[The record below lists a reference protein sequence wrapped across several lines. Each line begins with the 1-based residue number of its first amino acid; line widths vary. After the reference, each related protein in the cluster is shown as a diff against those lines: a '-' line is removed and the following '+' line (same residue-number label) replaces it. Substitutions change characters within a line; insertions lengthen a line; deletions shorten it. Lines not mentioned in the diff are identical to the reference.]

1 MNDKEFDRFLLTSVK
16 ELNKKQDNLIRQ
28 RGMGSFDNFEVD
40 LGVDELLFFQ
50 EGKPVLRAKIMIV
63 GTHVEEQEDWLWGWA
78 NTGLPP
84 DIRKRSEKLKELA
97 KLTGEKNLAA
107 PNLSV
112 DGESAWELLAMS
124 CKHLGALGAYTF
136 PNRDARIYVL
146 ILELENVRGKKP
158 GKKQKPA
165 SKKSSKK
172 APAKKVVAK
181 KRTTKKA
188 KKAVAKKRT
197 ANKAKNP
204 RAKKR
209 TAKNAGAKKSSKKK
223 QAKKA
228 KRRSR

>member
-1 MNDKEFDRFLLTSVK
+1 MPMNDKEFDRFLLTSVK

-40 LGVDELLFFQ
+40 LAVDELLFFRD
-50 EGKPVLRAKIMIV
+50 GKAVLRAKIMIV

-78 NTGLPP
+78 NSGLPP
-84 DIRKRSEKLKELA
+84 EIRKRSEKLKELA

-146 ILELENVRGKKP
+146 ILELEQLSGKKT
-158 GKKQKPA
+158 KRAAKT
-165 SKKSSKK
+165 
-172 APAKKVVAK
+172 APTKRAKTSAAKKPVAKRRVAK
-181 KRTTKKA
+181 KRAAKASPKKSKKRAATKPPPKKTKKRIA
-188 KKAVAKKRT
+188 KKA
-197 ANKAKNP
+197 
-204 RAKKR
+204 
-209 TAKNAGAKKSSKKK
+209 
-223 QAKKA
+223 AKKA